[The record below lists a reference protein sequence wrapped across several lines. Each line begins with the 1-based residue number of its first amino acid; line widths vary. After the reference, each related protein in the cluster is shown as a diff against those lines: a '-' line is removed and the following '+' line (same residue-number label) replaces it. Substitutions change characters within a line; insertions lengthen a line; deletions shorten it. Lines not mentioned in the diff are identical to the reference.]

1 MTYSINNSSV
11 NRNNGNSS
19 FYGAIG
25 SAASCIILFLIMW
38 FYVMPYTSIPQPVE
52 EEGLMISF
60 GDNENAGGMG
70 SSAEPLAAPEEEVLA
85 PVIEQKPTITK
96 SAPAVKE
103 ALVTSTD
110 DANVIAEKIQKD
122 KDRKQKEQDLKQKQQ
137 LDQQIV
143 QQRIAAENRIAQ
155 QKRKE
160 QDAINKAGA
169 TVNGLFANGS
179 KTSGTG
185 NGTGSGNGTGTG
197 SGNGSEAGIQGNP
210 AGHGNLGGNSY
221 SINGRKLTGNLISPN
236 YDYDVEGKVTVNIRV
251 DENGSVSSASIGS
264 PTTISDTS
272 TRNAAIAAASKTR
285 FSSGSG
291 TVMGVITYN
300 FKLK

>member
-1 MTYSINNSSV
+1 MPNSKGVGKS
-11 NRNNGNSS
+11 NL
-19 FYGAIG
+19 YGLLG
-25 SAASCIILFLIMW
+25 SALSCIILFFIMW
-38 FYVMPYTSIPQPVE
+38 FYIMPHTSIIQPVE
-52 EEGLMISF
+52 EEGIMVSF

-85 PVIEQKPTITK
+85 PVVEQKATVTKPVSAAKEELIT
-96 SAPAVKE
+96 SNDE
-103 ALVTSTD
+103 AN
-110 DANVIAEKIQKD
+110 AIAEKIQKD
-122 KDRKQKEQDLKQKQQ
+122 KDRKQKDQDLKQKQQ
-137 LDQQIV
+137 LE
-143 QQRIAAENRIAQ
+143 QQRIAAENRISQ

-210 AGHGNLGGNSY
+210 AGHGNLGGNSW
-221 SINGRKLTGNLISPN
+221 SLSGRSLTGRLVSPT
-236 YDYDVEGKVTVNIRV
+236 YDNDVEGKVTVNIRV
-251 DENGSVSSASIGS
+251 DENGRVSSASIGS

-272 TRNAAIAAASKTR
+272 TRNAALAAATNTR
-285 FSSGSG
+285 FSTGSG